1 MIEVVV
7 DTWDVGAS
15 VVLVEGIAVEV
26 EVGASVV
33 LVERKAVDDDVVV
46 GLPVLVLV

>member
-1 MIEVVV
+1 MVVV
-7 DTWDVGAS
+7 VGVT
-15 VVLVEGIAVEV
+15 VVLVEGNDVDV
-26 EVGASVV
+26 DVSSSVV